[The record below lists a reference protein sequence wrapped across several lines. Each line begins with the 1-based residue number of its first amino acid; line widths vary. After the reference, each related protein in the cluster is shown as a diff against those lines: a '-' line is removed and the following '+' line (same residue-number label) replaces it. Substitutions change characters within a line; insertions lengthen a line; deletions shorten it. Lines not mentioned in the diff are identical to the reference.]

1 MRIKLTNKK
10 SVKFSNVAFRTWS
23 RQLNADDLAYNIR
36 VCSIWAEAN
45 GHDPFPLEALDALY
59 RDASPTYEK
68 YSKEYKLKYP
78 RGFWALPIFEKEEE
92 AS

>member
-10 SVKFSNVAFRTWS
+10 SVKFSNLAFRTWA

-45 GHDPFPLEALDALY
+45 GHDTLGLAALDAVH
-59 RDASPTYEK
+59 RGASPTYK
-68 YSKEYKLKYP
+68 KLSDEYISKYP
-78 RGFWALPIFEKEEE
+78 SGFWALPIVVEEE

>member
-1 MRIKLTNKK
+1 MRIKLVNKK
-10 SVKFSNVAFRTWS
+10 SVKFSDVAFRTWA

-36 VCSIWAEAN
+36 LCSIWAEAN
-45 GHDPFPLEALDALY
+45 EYNPFPLEALDALY

-68 YSKEYKLKYP
+68 YSKKYKTKYQ